1 MIARNEIEIAEIR
14 VEALKALVDMAT
26 IYDIRYQ
33 NDMALTLFLI
43 RLQED
48 YKEPAL
54 LRVGN
59 HFYLIL
65 MMMTIKII

>member
-1 MIARNEIEIAEIR
+1 LIARNEIEIAEIR

-33 NDMALTLFLI
+33 NDAALTLFLI

-59 HFYLIL
+59 HY
-65 MMMTIKII
+65 

>member
-1 MIARNEIEIAEIR
+1 MLTTAKLEYDIAEIR

-26 IYDIRYQ
+26 IYDTRYQ
-33 NDMALTLFLI
+33 NNTELTKVLI
-43 RLQED
+43 GLQED

-59 HFYLIL
+59 Y
-65 MMMTIKII
+65 

>member
-1 MIARNEIEIAEIR
+1 LIARNEIEIAEIR

-54 LRVGN
+54 LRVGD
-59 HFYLIL
+59 HYQLVL
-65 MMMTIKII
+65 MMTIKII